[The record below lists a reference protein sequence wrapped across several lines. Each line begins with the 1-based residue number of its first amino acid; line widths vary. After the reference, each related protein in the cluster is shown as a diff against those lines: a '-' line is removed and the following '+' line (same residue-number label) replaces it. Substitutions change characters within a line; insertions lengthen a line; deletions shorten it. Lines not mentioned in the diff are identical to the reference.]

1 MNAIRAVLLATLTV
15 CGFAVA
21 LPTAAAPSPTAPADT
36 SINTFQT
43 EENATSSNSTLGAE
57 ISSFMQV
64 STSQAEG
71 TVDTGLW
78 VARFNQTQNRSAQQ
92 ALVRHQTEDLE
103 TELDALQQ
111 RKRNLVEARNSGEI
125 SRLQY
130 QARMSELVG
139 DIRSVQHAIN
149 TTKPRAET
157 VGTRVNRLQRLD
169 RQANNVGGPEVAEVA
184 RSLNSVNV
192 PGENANNSTNAPGVG
207 NGSGQGN
214 GMPGG
219 ETTPG
224 NGNENGNAGNGSN
237 GNTGNGNN
245 GNGGNGDGGNENAG
259 NGNSASGNSLTGDV
273 SISIPL

>member
-21 LPTAAAPSPTAPADT
+21 LPTAAAPSPTAPADASVNT
-36 SINTFQT
+36 SPNSFQT
-43 EENATSSNSTLGAE
+43 EQNATSSNSTLGAE
-57 ISSFMQV
+57 VSSFMQV
-64 STSQAEG
+64 STSQAKG

-78 VARFNQTQNRSAQQ
+78 VARFNQTQNRSARR

-103 TELDALQQ
+103 TELNALQQ
-111 RKRNLVEARNSGEI
+111 RKRSLIEARNSSEI

-139 DIRSVQHAIN
+139 DIRSLQHAIN

-192 PGENANNSTNAPGVG
+192 PGENANNSTSA
-207 NGSGQGN
+207 
-214 GMPGG
+214 
-219 ETTPG
+219 PG
-224 NGNENGNAGNGSN
+224 NGNGTGNAGTGNGTNRNAGGGNNGNAGNGN
-237 GNTGNGNN
+237 GNT
-245 GNGGNGDGGNENAG
+245 
-259 NGNSASGNSLTGDV
+259 GNSLTGDV
-273 SISIPL
+273 SISMFR